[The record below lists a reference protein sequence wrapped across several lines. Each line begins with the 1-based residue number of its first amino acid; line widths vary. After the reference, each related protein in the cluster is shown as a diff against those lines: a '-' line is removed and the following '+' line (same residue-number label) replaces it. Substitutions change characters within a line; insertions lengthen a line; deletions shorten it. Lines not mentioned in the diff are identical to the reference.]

1 MCNSNRAENSRNNE
15 ERCGGCGGQITE
27 EGDSYSHCVA
37 CGLPLIQLGYDT
49 GYTHP
54 SEVQIRRRNNTL
66 SRLGSQITRDGSSLS
81 RRLYFLQNRMSQ
93 EKLSYVEKI
102 VIEAENAGV
111 RGRTLS
117 VLEEVLNVSNTNNK
131 LSTNRDTLK
140 GCKILTTRIQKS
152 EYKIRVFAVASLIL
166 LNRKLYPNPVL
177 QIQEKWNIHRD
188 DVSKEIKFISRQL
201 ISNDYNIPVNSSYL
215 DEHSHIEL
223 RRNELLFHLNT
234 FRDHLASYIDYT
246 KVREIINKAITILS
260 RCQRFDLH
268 RVERQR
274 LIEEMWTVKSI
285 RQSER
290 PRYLEIEFDWGGQ
303 QREGRPLGTAIT
315 SLRLAVTIWGEEEGG
330 IEIAAWWQVRWW
342 AKFMQGR
349 VNRLPRALAKQ
360 WLRDA
365 SERGIHTIPE
375 SHEAGL
381 GESE

>member
-1 MCNSNRAENSRNNE
+1 MLKHPRCYHQSPAMSSTYLGRVIVLPRAIEVRKMCNSNRAENSRNNE

-260 RCQRFDLH
+260 LN
-268 RVERQR
+268 
-274 LIEEMWTVKSI
+274 
-285 RQSER
+285 
-290 PRYLEIEFDWGGQ
+290 
-303 QREGRPLGTAIT
+303 
-315 SLRLAVTIWGEEEGG
+315 GEPVDDFSSNAMDGKFRNRDSQ
-330 IEIAAWWQVRWW
+330 IAALLSLVDSMIFLDFDNKDIQELHKKNPV
-342 AKFMQGR
+342 KGTKTIFS
-349 VNRLPRALAKQ
+349 RLGPYRLKLAE
-360 WLRDA
+360 D
-365 SERGIHTIPE
+365 T
-375 SHEAGL
+375 
-381 GESE
+381 